1 MKKTAILEI
10 KKMETKPLLGKIKNA
25 QKEILGLILDK
36 STGKVTNVKII
47 KNKRRD
53 LAQMM
58 TVLRQKQIL
67 AELEKK
73 YEQK

>member
-1 MKKTAILEI
+1 MKKTEFSEV
-10 KKMETKPLLGKIKNA
+10 KKMEIKPLLGKIKNA

-36 STGKVTNVKII
+36 STSKVTNVKVI
-47 KNKRRD
+47 KNKRKD
-53 LAQMM
+53 LAQMI

-67 AELEKK
+67 TELENK